1 PRCWKVFNIGWHQPI
16 GDHWGGGCDRS
27 ECREPV
33 RLAEGCCWSGSE
45 KAQAFCSGR
54 FVERARAFRLR
65 RVVPVAPY
73 AARPFQVP
81 SDGRFGPAAVLLCDV
96 VEQFEMF
103 VCGLLEKVSRRLA
116 TREALQPHAVPE
128 RLDQLGKVLIAKR
141 GDQLNVEFEIGIKE
155 GNQ

>member
-1 PRCWKVFNIGWHQPI
+1 LGRGLRADPNAVN
-16 GDHWGGGCDRS
+16 RS
-27 ECREPV
+27 
-33 RLAEGCCWSGSE
+33 ASQKGCCWSGSE

-155 GNQ
+155 AIRLPVSAVCRVASAS